1 MRKVIVSMMV
11 SLDGFIEAPE
21 HDINWHIWDDEM
33 GSYMMDF
40 MQQVDTFLY
49 GRVSYELM
57 LQYWPDA
64 KGPFADR
71 MNETRKIVFSRTLSS
86 VSWNAILIKDDIPG
100 KINELKQQP
109 GKDMV
114 LFAGAD
120 ILSTFTRHDLVDEY
134 RLMVNPVVLGK
145 GTPYFKNMEQ
155 QLKLTLT
162 GSRSFSCGNVL
173 LCYAPVR

>member
-21 HDINWHIWDDEM
+21 HDINWHIWDEEM
-33 GSYMMDF
+33 GSYMTDF
-40 MQQVDTFLY
+40 MQQTDTFLY

-57 LQYWPDA
+57 LQCWPDA

-86 VSWNAILIKDDIPG
+86 VSWNATLINDDIHD
-100 KINELKQQP
+100 KIRELKQQP

-120 ILSTFTRHDLVDEY
+120 ILSTFIRYDLVDEY
-134 RLMVNPVVLGK
+134 RLMVNPVVLGR
-145 GTPYFKNMEQ
+145 GTPYFKNVSA
-155 QLKLTLT
+155 QLKLKLT
-162 GSRSFSCGNVL
+162 GSRSFSNGNVL
-173 LCYAPVR
+173 LCYEPVR